1 MEEDQNLPY
10 KHVFTYGGCKKN
22 MSRHSAMTV
31 IKQHWLYVERILEK
45 EDNNVDKFVDKL
57 TLY

>member
-1 MEEDQNLPY
+1 
-10 KHVFTYGGCKKN
+10 
-22 MSRHSAMTV
+22 MTV